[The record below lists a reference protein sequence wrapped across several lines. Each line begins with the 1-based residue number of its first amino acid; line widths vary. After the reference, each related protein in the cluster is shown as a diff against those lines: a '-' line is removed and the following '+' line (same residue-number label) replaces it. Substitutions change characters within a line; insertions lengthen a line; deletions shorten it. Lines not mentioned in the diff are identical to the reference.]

1 MSARPS
7 QQSPS
12 DPKLLQMFQ
21 LFLKFRQ
28 RGPRGG
34 VGFNLLRLRT
44 FRGMNVFIC
53 GFVPSLHTM
62 IVITT
67 SILILAVITYKF
79 FMKRDVEGQGE
90 GCEEGRRRPGRGQ

>member
-1 MSARPS
+1 
-7 QQSPS
+7 
-12 DPKLLQMFQ
+12 MF
-21 LFLKFRQ
+21 LIFLKLDKEVPER
-28 RGPRGG
+28 G

-90 GCEEGRRRPGRGQ
+90 GCEEGRKMPARGP